1 MDRKLLR
8 NFDVIL
14 SAALLALLA
23 FGLIAIYS
31 ATKGLSGAQGD
42 GLHFVKR
49 QLLAIGLGFT
59 ALVIVLRLDYRHL
72 VRLSRLFY
80 VASLLL
86 LVAVFVAG
94 RLSQGAARWLSLG
107 PLNVQPAELVK
118 ISLILVLARELS
130 DREKLQHWRGLIP
143 ALVYTL
149 VPMGF
154 VLLQPDLGT
163 ALTLAGIMLGM
174 LFFAGAPVKHV
185 ALLGGGG
192 LAGVIGAVIASLQG
206 WVPILK
212 PYQINR
218 LIVFL
223 DPFRYRHDEG
233 WNVIQ
238 SMIAI
243 GSGSFFGKGLFGGS
257 QTQLNFL
264 PARHTDFIFSVIGEE
279 FGFLG
284 ALTVLLLFAAV
295 FWRGGHILLN
305 AKDSFGGLIVA
316 GVLSFLFVHV
326 LINVGMTLGV
336 MPITGLPLPL
346 ISYGGTSV
354 MTTLLAFGLV
364 LNVGLHRQ
372 KIRF

>member
-8 NFDVIL
+8 NFDFIL
-14 SAALLALLA
+14 LWALVGLVA
-23 FGLIAIYS
+23 FGLVTIFS
-31 ATKGLSGAQGD
+31 ATKGLPIAQGD
-42 GLHFVKR
+42 PLYFVKR
-49 QLLAIGLGFT
+49 QLRGVVLGFV
-59 ALVIVLRLDYRHL
+59 ALAFALRLDYRHL
-72 VRLSRLFY
+72 IRLSRLFY
-80 VASLLL
+80 GATLLL
-86 LVAVFVAG
+86 LSVVLVAG
-94 RLSQGAARWLSLG
+94 KLSQGAVRWLSLG
-107 PLNVQPAELVK
+107 PLNIQPAELVK
-118 ISLILVLARELS
+118 VGLILLLAGQLS
-130 DREKLQHWRGLIP
+130 HRDKLQHWRGLAAP
-143 ALVYTL
+143 LLYTL
-149 VPMGF
+149 VPMAL

-163 ALTLAGIMLGM
+163 ALTLAGILMGM
-174 LFFAGAPVKHV
+174 LFFAGTPTKYVV
-185 ALLGGGG
+185 FLGAGG
-192 LAGVIGAVIASLQG
+192 LAAGVGAVVASLQG

-284 ALTVLLLFAAV
+284 ALALLLLFALV
-295 FWRGGHILLN
+295 FWRGGAILLA
-305 AKDSFGGLIVA
+305 AKDASGSLIVA
-316 GVLSFLFVHV
+316 GVLSLLFVHV
-326 LINVGMTLGV
+326 VINVGMTLGV
-336 MPITGLPLPL
+336 MPVTGLPLPL
-346 ISYGGTSV
+346 ISYGGTSI

-364 LNVGLHRQ
+364 FNVGLYRQ

>member
-8 NFDVIL
+8 NFDFLLL
-14 SAALLALLA
+14 SALIALVG
-23 FGLIAIYS
+23 FGLVAIFS
-31 ATKGLSGAQGD
+31 ATKGLSGARGD
-42 GLHFVKR
+42 EFVYVKR
-49 QLLAIGLGFT
+49 QLAAALLGAAGIG
-59 ALVIVLRLDYRHL
+59 VMMRLDYRHL

-80 VASLLL
+80 VLTVALL
-86 LVAVFVAG
+86 AVVLVAG
-94 RLSQGAARWLSLG
+94 RLSQGAVRWLSLG
-107 PLNVQPAELVK
+107 PLNLQPAELVK
-118 ISLILVLARELS
+118 ISLILVLAWELA
-130 DREKLQHWRGLIP
+130 DEEKIARWQGLLP
-143 ALVYTL
+143 ALLYTA
-149 VPMGF
+149 VPMGL

-163 ALTLAGIMLGM
+163 ALTLAGILLGM
-174 LFFAGAPVKHV
+174 MLFAGVPGRYV
-185 ALLGGGG
+185 AGLGAAGLLGG
-192 LAGVIGAVIASLQG
+192 IGAVVASTRG
-206 WVPILK
+206 WLPILK
-212 PYQINR
+212 PYQVNR

-223 DPFRYRHDEG
+223 DPYRYRHEEG

-284 ALTVLLLFAAV
+284 ALAVLLLFAVV
-295 FWRGGHILLN
+295 FWRGGHIMLT
-305 AKDSFGGLIVA
+305 AKDTPGSLIAA
-316 GVLSFLFVHV
+316 GVLSLLFVHV
-326 LINVGMTLGV
+326 VINVGMTLGV
-336 MPITGLPLPL
+336 MPVTGLPLPL

-354 MTTLLAFGLV
+354 LTTLLSFGLV